1 MQSAEGPT
9 LNDDIEE
16 LERALQQLQLAQQ
29 RVETVRTR
37 LQRRATAHA
46 TIWIIARRPPVFP
59 NTNLRVGDTVR
70 ILNPRTWQQ
79 HQGVIVGTT
88 GIYVQV
94 RTRNR
99 SIVRRI
105 PRNLE
110 LLSRGDENPQNPGQ

>member
-1 MQSAEGPT
+1 MQSAEGPN

-16 LERALQQLQLAQQ
+16 LKQVLQQLQLAQQ
-29 RVETVRTR
+29 RVKTVRAR
-37 LQRRATAHA
+37 LQHRARAHA
-46 TIWIIARRPPVFP
+46 TIGIIARRPQVFP

-105 PRNLE
+105 PQNLE
-110 LLSRGDENPQNPGQ
+110 LLSRGDENRQNPGQ